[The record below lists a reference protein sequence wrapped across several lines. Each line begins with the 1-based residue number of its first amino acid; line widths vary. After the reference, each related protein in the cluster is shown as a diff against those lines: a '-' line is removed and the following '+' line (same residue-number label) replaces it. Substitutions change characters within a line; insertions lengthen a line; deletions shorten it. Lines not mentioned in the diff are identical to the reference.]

1 MTPKIKADELIDKF
15 SERRKILTET
25 KGWVE
30 YVNSSKAKEHALTA
44 VDEIINSSPLEPNFA
59 DWDDCGGEHRY
70 FYDAQKTHALNFWQ
84 EVKQEIENYET
95 NT

>member
-1 MTPKIKADELIDKF
+1 MTPKEKAEELIDKF
-15 SERRKILTET
+15 SERRKILTEL

-30 YVNSSKAKEHALTA
+30 YVNSSKSKGHALTA

-70 FYDAQKTHALNFWQ
+70 YYDAQKTHALHFWQ
-84 EVKQEIENYET
+84 EVKKEIEKL
-95 NT
+95 